1 MTFDVVYLA
10 RHGQTEWN
18 EMGRKQ
24 GQLDS
29 PLTVAGHRHA
39 EDLARVAGTL
49 DVDLVASS
57 PIGRALTTAQACSGV
72 VGLTVQVFD
81 ELAEVDHGDM
91 AGLTTSEANAQFPG
105 ALDQR
110 ALDKYGWRFPGGESY
125 ADADSRA
132 AVALGRVAR
141 TGARRPLIVSH
152 EMIGRMLLRNLLEGR
167 PAEVIGTQQPHHVVY
182 RVDPSTKQVDELVT
196 QPA

>member
-29 PLTVAGHRHA
+29 SLTVAGHRHA
-39 EDLARVAGTL
+39 EDLARVAVTL
-49 DVDLVASS
+49 DVDVLVSS
-57 PIGRALTTAQACSGV
+57 PIGRALTTAQACAGV
-72 VGLTVQVFD
+72 VNLNVQLFD

-91 AGLTTSEANAQFPG
+91 AGLTTAEANTEFPG

-125 ADADSRA
+125 ADADKRA
-132 AVALGRVAR
+132 AVALRRVAE
-141 TGARRPLIVSH
+141 TGARRPLVVSH
-152 EMIGRMLLRNLLEGR
+152 EMIGRMLLRNLLGGR
-167 PAEVIGTQQPHHVVY
+167 PADVLGTRQPHHVVY
-182 RVDPSTKQVDELVT
+182 RVDPSTKRVDELVT